1 MQVSGPHIP
10 SAGHSVTITVQNS
23 LNTLV
28 AARQHAAHQTVG
40 YTTDVFK
47 KAAYVVLHKD
57 RACTIPRG
65 SAYHLSHDA
74 VIGHL

>member
-10 SAGHSVTITVQNS
+10 SAGHSVAITVQNS

-28 AARQHAAHQTVG
+28 AVRQHAEHQIVA
-40 YTTDVFK
+40 YTANVFK
-47 KAAYVVLHKD
+47 KAAYVVLRKD
-57 RACTIPRG
+57 RACNIPRG